1 MTLPQF
7 SDDLRNRLETIV
19 ASTPDTPLA
28 KRIQILLLT
37 DVGQSSESITAVL
50 AVDVD
55 LVTYWMNAYRNEG
68 TGILNRFRYHLAHED
83 QRERVLLLERTKHM
97 EMPVAV
103 SVADLQDRHAAGKA
117 KAQHISQTAL
127 AIFDQTTSLHS
138 LNERHRQLLE
148 ATAALHH
155 LKRKPKA
162 SQAEILAQPL
172 QDFSTQEQ
180 EMIAALVQYQRRE
193 GLSEWLAGSSLS
205 DEEEA
210 AMWTLLALL
219 RLAIGL
225 DSSNTQTTRLESVQI
240 QQDGLHL
247 RVDGP
252 QALADVIAAQSHA
265 SLWSEIFGL
274 NVHLAGAAGIDL
286 EQVTQLAGSLSG
298 PGISPDDRMSEAGR
312 KILRYH
318 FLQMLVHEPGTRAG
332 EDIEELHD
340 MRVASRRMRAAF
352 DVFGDYFE
360 KKVIRTHLKGLRA
373 TGRALGHV
381 RDLDVFLE
389 KAARFLEQAPEDE
402 HTGLDPLLALWVA
415 ERETARSQMLAHL
428 DSVAYQSFVQRFH
441 LFLNTPGEGA
451 RQFDFEKPIPHRVRD
466 VAPMMIYT
474 RLAAVRAYEAILDN
488 ASYVQLHALRIDF
501 KYLRYTLEFFREVLG
516 PESKAVIEDIK
527 QVQDHLGDL
536 NDADVACS
544 ILQDFLENWEQRQL
558 TLPLNE
564 RQSSEPVVRY
574 LAAKHAE
581 RHQLLITFPQAWAH
595 LIRPE
600 FRSNLAQAISV
611 L

>member
-1 MTLPQF
+1 VTLPQF
-7 SDDLRNRLETIV
+7 SDELKIRLQTIV
-19 ASTPDTPLA
+19 DRAPVSQVG

-37 DVGQSSESITAVL
+37 SAGESIESIAALLGLDVHL
-50 AVDVD
+50 VSCWVD
-55 LVTYWMNAYRNEG
+55 AYHMEG
-68 TGILNRFRYHLAHED
+68 ARILYRFRYHLAQED
-83 QRERVLLLERTKHM
+83 RNARGSLLERTKHM
-97 EMPVAV
+97 DMPVAV
-103 SVADLQDRHAAGKA
+103 SVASLQDSHAAGRTKA
-117 KAQHISQTAL
+117 KFVSQIAL
-127 AIFDQTTSLHS
+127 ALFDQTTSLHG

-148 ATAALHH
+148 AAAELHQ

-162 SQAEILAQPL
+162 SQAEILTQPL
-172 QDFSTQEQ
+172 EGFSTQEQ
-180 EMIAALVQYQRRE
+180 EMIAALVLYQRRD
-193 GLSEWLAGSSLS
+193 GLHDWLVQSSLS
-205 DEEEA
+205 DEEQA
-210 AMWTLLALL
+210 AMRALLALL

-225 DSSNTQTTRLESVQI
+225 DSSNTQTTRLEAVQI
-240 QQDGLHL
+240 QPDGLHL
-247 RVDGP
+247 RADGP
-252 QALADVIAAQSHA
+252 QALADVIATQSFA
-265 SLWSEIFGL
+265 SFWSEVFGQ
-274 NVHLAGAAGIDL
+274 NVHLSGAAGIDL

-298 PGISPDDRMSEAGR
+298 PGVSPDDTMSEAGR

-352 DVFGDYFE
+352 DVFGEYF
-360 KKVIRTHLKGLRA
+360 KKKAIRTHLKGLRA

-389 KAARFLEQAPEDE
+389 KAAYFLDQAPEDE
-402 HTGLDPLLALWVA
+402 RRGLDPLLALWVA
-415 ERETARSQMLAHL
+415 EREVARTQMISHL
-428 DSVAYQSFVQRFH
+428 DSVAYQTFVQRFN
-441 LFLNTPGEGA
+441 LFLNTTGEGA
-451 RQFDFEKPIPHRVRD
+451 RQFDSDQPTPHRVRD

-488 ASYVQLHALRIDF
+488 ASYDQLHALRIDF

-536 NDADVACS
+536 NDADVACG
-544 ILQDFLENWEQRQL
+544 ILQDFLANWEQRQL
-558 TLPLNE
+558 ALPLNE

-581 RHQLLITFPQAWAH
+581 RYQLLVTFPQAWAH
-595 LIRPE
+595 LVRLE
-600 FRSNLAQAISV
+600 FRSNLAQAVSV